1 MRVAAGNKRRTTFP
15 HKKRFGERDR
25 DKGKGNIYSQAE
37 VCTQCMHS
45 NMYLMH
51 NKMERPVT
59 QRLSES
65 KREKTCGRW
74 SERGRKIGNN
84 DNKNEYTKKCE
95 KHGVQCIYHIRP
107 TDKCSRYFFPSLFFL
122 QYFFLPLSL
131 TFGIL
136 SVCLSF
142 SLSII
147 SVSVSPAHRTRAH
160 LHISAV
166 CFISFSFIL
175 VWSFICHLVARTL

>member
-107 TDKCSRYFFPSLFFL
+107 TDKCSRYFFPVVVLSSVFFSSS
-122 QYFFLPLSL
+122 QSDNRYSFSVPLLL
-131 TFGIL
+131 TFYNL
-136 SVCLSF
+136 CLCLS
-142 SLSII
+142 
-147 SVSVSPAHRTRAH
+147 
-160 LHISAV
+160 SASNT
-166 CFISFSFIL
+166 CTSSYFCCMFHFI
-175 VWSFICHLVARTL
+175 